1 MVHHESWKP
10 IYFGIKMSY
19 IKGAVHV
26 NARREGREK
35 RDTIS
40 QAYHFVIHN
49 TTALIE
55 KLNVPA
61 RAEQLLGWVIV
72 AKNHI

>member
-1 MVHHESWKP
+1 M
-10 IYFGIKMSY
+10 
-19 IKGAVHV
+19 
-26 NARREGREK
+26 
-35 RDTIS
+35 DTIS